1 MGRLI
6 PATRA
11 VTSLT
16 RSGAR
21 YGPGWD
27 RRGGRPRCRR
37 RSRRKVAPVVDVER
51 EVEFRVVRMAEH
63 NDPRMGRRGEGILTA
78 AWGAD
83 VPGDRHHDERHRVGA
98 RHMAE
103 D

>member
-21 YGPGWD
+21 YGLDGIGGAAGLAVATHSGSSRVRVTPVSPFASQGSPFPGAKGD
-27 RRGGRPRCRR
+27 TGVTPRIVKGVTAVTF
-37 RSRRKVAPVVDVER
+37 SVVKGPGAKGV
-51 EVEFRVVRMAEH
+51 
-63 NDPRMGRRGEGILTA
+63 
-78 AWGAD
+78 AD
-83 VPGDRHHDERHRVGA
+83 VTFSGS
-98 RHMAE
+98 
-103 D
+103 

>member
-21 YGPGWD
+21 YGLDGI
-27 RRGGRPRCRR
+27 GGAAGLAVAHALRFFKSWGDTGVTLCVTGVTL
-37 RSRRKVAPVVDVER
+37 SGRK
-51 EVEFRVVRMAEH
+51 
-63 NDPRMGRRGEGILTA
+63 G
-78 AWGAD
+78 
-83 VPGDRHHDERHRVGA
+83 
-98 RHMAE
+98 
-103 D
+103 